1 MSNEFRVSNLISK
14 GTTEFL
20 EQRSPIF
27 NTANSKFSGMFTQ
40 KEYATGGTIDI
51 KIPGYPASS
60 RGLTVN
66 PTAIEDLTVSYSIT
80 EDDIYNVPR
89 ALNVYEGMFDIL
101 NARRALTDNDKS
113 AIVDNYAYPAY
124 LKLQLDVETTCAD
137 RLKTNSFYSPIDER
151 SKLQPINNFS
161 SISQIGR
168 VMTDLK
174 FGTERYLMMNTRDAT
189 NVANSLQNMFNESI
203 NSKITKTAR
212 IDKGRLADL
221 DVYMSTELK
230 KHTSGELADV
240 DGMTIVSV
248 SSDGLTVVINGVPST
263 TAQLI
268 NAGDIF
274 SVPSVYLVDGIG
286 HEPIDT
292 KLTFVASADANG
304 NGDGTINIQLE
315 YPLMASG
322 EHANVASLPAVGAAV
337 FCYPDYYPNYA
348 YVPSG
353 LNVVTVPMQDVYGA
367 INSER
372 QGNVRIPVKTY
383 LQGAVTN
390 LTNIYRISMM
400 VAVKAITPYLVM
412 VPSAA

>member
-20 EQRSPIF
+20 EQRSPIL
-27 NTANSKFSGMFTQ
+27 NTANPKFSGMFTQ
-40 KEYATGGTIDI
+40 KEYATGGNVDI

-60 RGLTVN
+60 RGSVVN
-66 PTAIEDLTVSYSIT
+66 ATAIEDLTVSYAIT

-89 ALNVYEGMFDIL
+89 ALSVFEGMFDIL
-101 NARRALTDNDKS
+101 NSRRALTDNDKA

-124 LKLQLDVETTCAD
+124 LKLQLDIETTCAL
-137 RLKTNSFYSPIDER
+137 RLKNNAFYSPIDER
-151 SKLQPINNFS
+151 SKLGGFNNFS
-161 SISQIGR
+161 NVSAISK

-174 FGTERYLMMNTRDAT
+174 FGPDRYLMMNTRDAT
-189 NVANSLQNMFNESI
+189 NVANSLQNMFNEAI
-203 NSKITKTAR
+203 NTKITKTAR

-230 KHTSGELADV
+230 RHTAGELADTE
-240 DGMTIVSV
+240 GMTIVSV
-248 SSDGLTVVINGVPST
+248 SADGMTVVIDGVPST
-263 TAQLI
+263 SSQLI

-286 HEPIDT
+286 HDPIDT
-292 KLTFVASADANG
+292 KLTFVAAADANG
-304 NGDGTINIQLE
+304 NNDGTVDIQLE
-315 YPLMASG
+315 FPLMASG
-322 EHANVASLPAVGAAV
+322 EHANVASLPEVGADV

-353 LNVVTVPMQDVYGA
+353 LNVVSLPMMDVFGA

-390 LTNIYRISMM
+390 LSNIYRISML

-412 VPSAA
+412 VPSLA